1 MPPPLLVPSS
11 QLRINAEPLTPT
23 AFSLFGT
30 VIVSPLPTMQSS
42 IPRSSPLPPPL
53 HPSIQPEGVVANQS
67 TALRY
72 SPISPLINNLPDAP
86 NHSLG
91 TPHMSM
97 FCCFPQTLSRDTS
110 FEVKILERH
119 PFTTQTFCPLGLAPN
134 DPDAFFLVLVA
145 PSLSDPLPATAPSG
159 SKVQIQRPPDLRNLK
174 AFVARGA
181 QAVTYGVGT
190 WHSPMV
196 VLGSRRLDFVVTQF
210 MSGVLDEDLQEV
222 RIGEGIVVHLES
234 GRRETK
240 L

>member
-1 MPPPLLVPSS
+1 
-11 QLRINAEPLTPT
+11 
-23 AFSLFGT
+23 
-30 VIVSPLPTMQSS
+30 
-42 IPRSSPLPPPL
+42 
-53 HPSIQPEGVVANQS
+53 
-67 TALRY
+67 
-72 SPISPLINNLPDAP
+72 
-86 NHSLG
+86 
-91 TPHMSM
+91 MSM
-97 FCCFPQTLSRDTS
+97 FCCFPQTLSQDGS
-110 FEVKILERH
+110 FEIKILERH

-134 DPDAFFLVLVA
+134 DPDAFFLILVA
-145 PSLSDPLPATAPSG
+145 PSLSDPLPATVPSG
-159 SKVQIQRPPDLRNLK
+159 SKVQIHRPPDLRNLK

-222 RIGEGIVVHLES
+222 RIGEGVVVHLEP